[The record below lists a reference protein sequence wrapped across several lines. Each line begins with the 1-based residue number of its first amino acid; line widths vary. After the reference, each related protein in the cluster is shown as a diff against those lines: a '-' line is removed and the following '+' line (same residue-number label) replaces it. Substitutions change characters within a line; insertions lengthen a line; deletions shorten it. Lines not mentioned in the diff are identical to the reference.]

1 MSLLR
6 IAAAV
11 PLLASLVT
19 MTAPRPH
26 AAGDDAWPRWRGANF
41 DGTTTTGRNI
51 FAKPFALKVRWRKT
65 IGTGYS
71 GVVIADGHAVTM
83 ASDGKTD
90 FVIALSSDSGTEKWR
105 VPIGEAFPGKDGSTG
120 GPVST
125 PAIAAGVVY
134 ALGPHGNLAAVQLAN
149 GAELW
154 RRKIDAEVPH
164 WGFTT
169 SPLVAGDAVI
179 VLTGGAPDR
188 AITAFNRKTGDV
200 AWSAGTDVASYQSP
214 MLATLDGVERVLV
227 GGDQYL
233 FALDPATGR
242 EVWRYEHGGRGFY
255 AKIVNPVRV
264 GTDEF
269 LITYRPDES
278 VLLKTVPRPEVA
290 WSTRELKLNYATPVV
305 SGGRIFGYSGAFLTA
320 IDARTGTLA
329 WRSRPPG
336 DGFPI
341 LVDGHLVV
349 LTKRGTLAVAASDS
363 AAYQERASIELF
375 TRLTWTPPSFA
386 EGRIFARD
394 SYAEI
399 AAVDVVPLSTMTTTR
414 TDPGI
419 GRVPGS
425 KFEQWVGELEQAPDP
440 DASIA
445 KLLDEQ
451 KQNPILEGDRIAHLV
466 YKGAADDL
474 ALRVDT
480 REIGQEVQMHR
491 VGKTDFFYASLEL
504 PPDARVAYQFVRNLG
519 ETIADPRNPLKGGSP
534 TYAGPISLLVMPGAD
549 KAFSIPADVALRGRV
564 EEHQI
569 ETATVQSEHLR
580 WGGKRKVFVYLP
592 PGYATD
598 QDRRYPVLYV
608 LYGQEM
614 KDAHFDAVLDT
625 EIGKTVQP
633 LIAVFVESTS
643 GYEYA
648 RTFREAHRRLL
659 TETIVKWTDSR
670 FRTLSDPRQ
679 RFVLGHDEAAFGAL
693 ETVLTAPQVFAG
705 AAAQSIFPVGKGDEE
720 LLALI
725 ERTPKSSQRFYLDWG
740 KLDPR
745 RRADNVDVAAFTTAV
760 AERLRKRGFQVES
773 RETPDGSAVPYFA
786 DRARFALR
794 TFFPADHRQPDLLR

>member
-1 MSLLR
+1 MHMSLFR
-6 IAAAV
+6 VAAAV
-11 PLLASLVT
+11 PLVAALVAFSPPQPSAAS
-19 MTAPRPH
+19 
-26 AAGDDAWPRWRGANF
+26 GSEWPRWRGANF
-41 DGTTTTGRNI
+41 DGTVTTGKNI

-90 FVIALSSDSGTEKWR
+90 FVIALSSDSGAEKWR
-105 VPIGEAFPGKDGSTG
+105 VPVGEAFPGRDGSTG

-125 PAIAAGVVY
+125 PAIASGVVY
-134 ALGPHGNLAAVQLAN
+134 ALGPHGNLVALRLAS

-154 RRKIDAEVPH
+154 KRKIEAEVPH

-169 SPLVAGDAVI
+169 SPLIAGDVVI

-188 AITAFNRKTGDV
+188 AITAFNKQTGAV
-200 AWSAGTDVASYQSP
+200 VWSVGSDVASYQSP
-214 MLATLDGVERVLV
+214 MLTTVDGRELVLV

-233 FALDPATGR
+233 FALDPANGR

-264 GTDEF
+264 ARDEF

-278 VLLKTVPRPEVA
+278 VLLKTAPRPEVA

-349 LTKRGTLAVAASDS
+349 LTKRGTLAVAATDS
-363 AAYQERASIELF
+363 AAYDEKASIELF
-375 TRLTWTPPSFA
+375 TRLAWTPPSFA

-399 AAVDVVPLSTMTTTR
+399 AAVDVVPLASKTMTSAA
-414 TDPGI
+414 DPVV

-425 KFEQWVGELEQAPDP
+425 RFDQWVTEVERAS
-440 DASIA
+440 DAEARIN
-445 KLLDEQ
+445 KLLADQ
-451 KQNPILEGDRIAHLV
+451 KENPILEGDRIAHLV
-466 YKGAADDL
+466 YKGVADDL
-474 ALRVDT
+474 ALRGDLFELG
-480 REIGQEVQMHR
+480 REVQMHR
-491 VGKTDFFYASLEL
+491 VGKTDFFFASLEL
-504 PPDARVAYQFVRNLG
+504 PPDARIAYQFVRNLG
-519 ETIADPRNPLKGGSP
+519 ETIADPRNPRQATSP
-534 TYAGPISLLVMPGAD
+534 TYAGSISLLVMPGAE
-549 KAFSIPADVALRGRV
+549 KTGSVPGAATLGGRM
-564 EEHQI
+564 EEHEI
-569 ETATVQSEHLR
+569 ETATEQAEHLR

-592 PGYATD
+592 RGYEAD
-598 QDRRYPVLYV
+598 QSRRYPVLYV
-608 LYGQEM
+608 LYGEEM
-614 KDAHFDAVLDT
+614 KNAHFDAVLDH
-625 EIGKTVQP
+625 EIGATARP
-633 LIAVFVESTS
+633 LIAVFVESTNA
-643 GYEYA
+643 YEYA
-648 RTFREAHRRLL
+648 RTFREAHRRML

-670 FRTLSDPRQ
+670 FRTLAEAQ
-679 RFVLGHDEAAFGAL
+679 HRFVLGHDEAGVGAL
-693 ETVLTAPQVFAG
+693 ETVLNAPQVFGG
-705 AAAQSIFPVGKGDEE
+705 AALQSIFPVGKGDEE

-725 ERTPKSSQRFYLDWG
+725 DRTPKSSQRFYVDWG

-745 RRADNVDVAAFTTAV
+745 RRADNVDVAAFTSAV
-760 AERLRKRGFQVES
+760 RDRLRQRGFQVES
-773 RETPDGSAVPYFA
+773 RETPDGSALPFFA
-786 DRARFALR
+786 DRGRFALR
-794 TFFPADHRQPDLLR
+794 ALFPQESR